1 MIWLW
6 GQEGDGGTQQGW
18 TIELRLEG
26 RLLCLWGLLGGEISL
41 EGGELSLF
49 RLTDLG
55 LNPRTPIRVLGPPAS
70 LCPVPVVLTVQR
82 LAFSMEKLPGSAT
95 RG

>member
-1 MIWLW
+1 MR
-6 GQEGDGGTQQGW
+6 GTRQGW

-41 EGGELSLF
+41 ERGELSLLL
-49 RLTDLG
+49 LTDPGPHPSDPDYDLWATRISLPCARGADGPKAG
-55 LNPRTPIRVLGPPAS
+55 LT
-70 LCPVPVVLTVQR
+70 
-82 LAFSMEKLPGSAT
+82 EKLPGSAT